1 MSQPIQAIILAGG
14 KGTRLAPLTDH
25 LPKPLV
31 PIRGKAMIL
40 YVLEHLKAAGVTNVA
55 ISVAHLGDMIVDTL
69 GDGSSMGMHFV
80 YLREPEPMGTAGWTQ
95 LVDRSA
101 LADEV
106 LVLNAD
112 NLFWIDVPA
121 FLDRHRSTGAIAT
134 MAGVEIPSSTMSG
147 AELLR
152 PDEKKERLLDY
163 IDRTMS
169 RPYLDAEPSV
179 YISSGWYVFSPKAS
193 VYIPQQSPI
202 SMEKDVWPLLVKSGK
217 PLGFYGATEPW
228 FDSGTHERLAQID
241 AFLASRGL

>member
-1 MSQPIQAIILAGG
+1 MNGHIQAIILAGG

-40 YVLEHLKAAGVTNVA
+40 YVLEHLKSFGITDVA
-55 ISVAHLGDMIVDTL
+55 ISVAHLGDMIEAAL
-69 GDGSSMGMHFV
+69 GDGSALGMRIT

-95 LVDRSA
+95 LADWSA
-101 LADEV
+101 LADDV

-112 NLFWIDVPA
+112 NLFWIDIPA
-121 FLDRHRSTGAIAT
+121 FLERHRTTGSIAT
-134 MAGVEIPSSTMSG
+134 MAGVEIPSATMSG

-152 PDEKKERLLDY
+152 PDAKNERLLDY
-163 IDRTMS
+163 IDRSAS

-179 YISSGWYVFSPKAS
+179 YISSGWYVFSPSAS
-193 VYIPQQSPI
+193 VLIPTQNPI
-202 SMEKDVWPLLVKSGK
+202 SMEKDVWPLLVTSGK
-217 PLGFYGATEPW
+217 SLGFYRASEPW
-228 FDSGTHERLAQID
+228 FDSGTHERLVQID